1 MMSLPDARPVV
12 MLCAVVALAAS
23 CSSSTDPQRDQV
35 PPVAD
40 VSLSVVPSSAS
51 QTACPAIGVFRMNPM
66 GSSDDVTPRD
76 KLLVRWDFE
85 SDGVWDTD
93 FEQLAVRLAQP
104 RPLPVDQWT
113 VRCEVKDQAGNAR
126 ILERAI
132 ELPEWLPVPDDV
144 IAGAVIVYAQDDPF
158 TAVDTLR
165 VAQPFGVGVW
175 HREWMSTSGLPL
187 TVAIYID
194 GTLARSMGASTSYPD
209 ADRCWGAGVSIGG
222 GITEAGLHEV
232 RVVLDAD
239 GSIAESN
246 EDNNTAVTS
255 IVVVE

>member
-1 MMSLPDARPVV
+1 

-40 VSLSVVPSSAS
+40 VSVSVVPSSAS

-66 GSSDDVTPRD
+66 GSRDDVTPRD
-76 KLLVRWDFE
+76 ELLVRWDFE
-85 SDGVWDTD
+85 NDGVWDTD
-93 FEQLAVRLAQP
+93 FEQLSVRLAQP

-126 ILERAI
+126 VLERTL

-144 IAGAVIVYAQDDPF
+144 IAGTATVYALASPL
-158 TAVDTLR
+158 TVADTLR
-165 VAQPFGVGVW
+165 VGQPYGVSIG

-187 TVAIYID
+187 TVAVYID
-194 GTLARSMGASTSYPD
+194 GTLARSTVTTTSYPN
-209 ADRCWGAGVSIGG
+209 AQCCRGAGVAISG